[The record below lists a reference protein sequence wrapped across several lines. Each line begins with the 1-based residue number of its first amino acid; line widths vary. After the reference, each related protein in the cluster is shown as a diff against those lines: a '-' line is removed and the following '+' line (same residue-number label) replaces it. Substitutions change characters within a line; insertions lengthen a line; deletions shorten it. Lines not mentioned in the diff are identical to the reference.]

1 MNPNFNPFQNNFNF
15 NLNQALN
22 NFNPNMIGI
31 NNNNFI
37 NQNFMNNQ
45 YQMMQMN
52 QMMMQN
58 MNNQINNNILNQN
71 HNINNIQN
79 NNNFNFKNQNQKILV
94 DKIIEFYRKNGRK
107 FMNYN
112 EPNQIK
118 KLLDNLDT
126 NNPNLKEG
134 IILDDP
140 MSYIKEKKKL
150 IKFINH
156 DFKIFNVK
164 VPISID
170 KNTLYQVA
178 EKYKILYYS
187 KTLLIYKNSI
197 LNNDESSIEIIT
209 DNDYVII
216 IENIYYLDNSYFNSL
231 NKINIF
237 TGVKNVKIEIDSH
250 LKNFVVPNGTKFS
263 ELFKA
268 LMFYLGGNYF
278 FYYNGESFD
287 GENILK
293 DSEVPFDSITIKCFR
308 PLLQFRDEIFGK
320 KIFLTI
326 KYINLNKNLFKYNFG
341 ILNSIKHVISRVEIQ
356 EEVKVEKIYLE
367 GKEINFE
374 EDRSLAS
381 FGINKDCTLSVLIK
395 NK

>member
-1 MNPNFNPFQNNFNF
+1 MNPNFNPFPNNFTF
-15 NLNQALN
+15 NQNQAFN

-79 NNNFNFKNQNQKILV
+79 NNNFNFINQNQKILV

-178 EKYKILYYS
+178 EKYKILQHS

-197 LNNDESSIEIIT
+197 LNNDESSIDIIT

-216 IENIYYLDNSYFNSL
+216 IENIYYLDDSYFTSL
-231 NKINIF
+231 NKINNF

-250 LKNFVVPNGTKFS
+250 LKNFTIPNGTKFS

-268 LMFYLGGNYF
+268 LMFYLGCNYY
-278 FYYNGESFD
+278 FYYNNESFD

-293 DSEVPFDSITIKCFR
+293 DSEVPFDYITIKCFR
-308 PLLQFRDEIFGK
+308 PSLQVRDEIFGK

-381 FGINKDCTLSVLIK
+381 LGINKDCTLSVLIK

>member
-1 MNPNFNPFQNNFNF
+1 
-15 NLNQALN
+15 
-22 NFNPNMIGI
+22 MIGI

-58 MNNQINNNILNQN
+58 MNNQINNNILSQN

-79 NNNFNFKNQNQKILV
+79 NNNFNFINQNQKILV

-178 EKYKILYYS
+178 EKYKILQNS

-216 IENIYYLDNSYFNSL
+216 IENIYYLDDSYFNSL
-231 NKINIF
+231 NKINNF

-268 LMFYLGGNYF
+268 LMFYLGGNYY

-293 DSEVPFDSITIKCFR
+293 DSEVPFDGVTIKCFR

-326 KYINLNKNLFKYNFG
+326 EYINLNENLFKYNFG

-356 EEVKVEKIYLE
+356 GIQEKVKVEKIYLE

-381 FGINKDCTLSVLIK
+381 LGINKDCTLSVLIK

>member
-1 MNPNFNPFQNNFNF
+1 MNPNFNPFPNNFTF
-15 NLNQALN
+15 NQNQAFN

-79 NNNFNFKNQNQKILV
+79 NNNFNFINQNQKILV

-156 DFKIFNVK
+156 DFKIFNVN

-178 EKYKILYYS
+178 EKYKTFLYS
-187 KTLLIYKNSI
+187 EILLIYKKCI
-197 LNNDESSIEIIT
+197 LNKDESSIDIIT

-216 IENIYYLDNSYFNSL
+216 IENKYYLDDSYFNSL
-231 NKINIF
+231 NKINNF

-268 LMFYLGGNYF
+268 LMFYLGGNYY

-293 DSEVPFDSITIKCFR
+293 DSEVPFNYITIKCFR
-308 PLLQFRDEIFGK
+308 PVHFREEIFGK

-326 KYINLNKNLFKYNFG
+326 KYINLNRYLFKYNFG
-341 ILNSIKHVISRVEIQ
+341 ILNSIQYIIKRIEIQ
-356 EEVKVEKIYLE
+356 EEVKIEKIYLE

-381 FGINKDCTLSVLIK
+381 LGINKDCTLSVLIK

>member
-1 MNPNFNPFQNNFNF
+1 MNPNFNPFPNNFTF
-15 NLNQALN
+15 NQNQAFN

-58 MNNQINNNILNQN
+58 MNNQINNNILSQN

-79 NNNFNFKNQNQKILV
+79 NNNSNFINQNQKILV

-134 IILDDP
+134 NDIDDP
-140 MSYIKEKKKL
+140 MFYIKEKKKL

-178 EKYKILYYS
+178 EKYKTFLYS
-187 KTLLIYKNSI
+187 EILLIYK
-197 LNNDESSIEIIT
+197 
-209 DNDYVII
+209 
-216 IENIYYLDNSYFNSL
+216 
-231 NKINIF
+231 K
-237 TGVKNVKIEIDSH
+237 
-250 LKNFVVPNGTKFS
+250 
-263 ELFKA
+263 
-268 LMFYLGGNYF
+268 
-278 FYYNGESFD
+278 
-287 GENILK
+287 
-293 DSEVPFDSITIKCFR
+293 
-308 PLLQFRDEIFGK
+308 
-320 KIFLTI
+320 
-326 KYINLNKNLFKYNFG
+326 
-341 ILNSIKHVISRVEIQ
+341 
-356 EEVKVEKIYLE
+356 
-367 GKEINFE
+367 
-374 EDRSLAS
+374 
-381 FGINKDCTLSVLIK
+381 
-395 NK
+395 

>member
-1 MNPNFNPFQNNFNF
+1 MNPNFPNNFTF
-15 NLNQALN
+15 NQNQAFN

-79 NNNFNFKNQNQKILV
+79 NNNFNFINQNQKILV

-140 MSYIKEKKKL
+140 MSYIK
-150 IKFINH
+150 
-156 DFKIFNVK
+156 
-164 VPISID
+164 
-170 KNTLYQVA
+170 
-178 EKYKILYYS
+178 
-187 KTLLIYKNSI
+187 
-197 LNNDESSIEIIT
+197 
-209 DNDYVII
+209 
-216 IENIYYLDNSYFNSL
+216 
-231 NKINIF
+231 
-237 TGVKNVKIEIDSH
+237 
-250 LKNFVVPNGTKFS
+250 
-263 ELFKA
+263 
-268 LMFYLGGNYF
+268 
-278 FYYNGESFD
+278 
-287 GENILK
+287 
-293 DSEVPFDSITIKCFR
+293 
-308 PLLQFRDEIFGK
+308 
-320 KIFLTI
+320 
-326 KYINLNKNLFKYNFG
+326 
-341 ILNSIKHVISRVEIQ
+341 
-356 EEVKVEKIYLE
+356 
-367 GKEINFE
+367 
-374 EDRSLAS
+374 
-381 FGINKDCTLSVLIK
+381 
-395 NK
+395 